1 RKVARIKMFRYFQ
14 NKIWSPQ
21 TSPQLH
27 PQNTPTNTDQDEGD
41 IPYLAEVDQGGSVYR
56 AMPLESYC
64 QEEQPPKDVQFFLD
78 GENKDRVVLVP
89 GFLGY
94 DTFDITL
101 PFSGGTTWTIADY
114 WSDVREVIDDPFVVS
129 PSSFGSI
136 HDRAVEI
143 YYQIKGGR
151 VDYGLR
157 HSHQFGHK
165 QHGAT
170 YEGLIPDWSPENPI
184 VLIGKGYGA
193 TTALH
198 LQNLLTTNFFGQ
210 HTSGKMIKGVICL
223 SAPHRGS
230 TLPYYLGL

>member
-1 RKVARIKMFRYFQ
+1 
-14 NKIWSPQ
+14 
-21 TSPQLH
+21 
-27 PQNTPTNTDQDEGD
+27 PQNTPINFDQDESD

-64 QEEQPPKDVQFFLD
+64 QEEEQPPKDVQFFLD
-78 GENKDRVVLVP
+78 GENKDKVVLVP
-89 GFLGY
+89 GLFGY
-94 DTFDITL
+94 DTLEITL
-101 PFSGGTTWTIADY
+101 PFRSGTTWTIADY
-114 WSDVREVIDDPFVVS
+114 WSDVREVIDDPFIVS
-129 PSSFGSI
+129 PSSFGSV

-184 VLIGKGYGA
+184 VLIDYSMFPTIYYFPLFTTTHIGKGYGA

-198 LQNLLTTNFFGQ
+198 LQNLLMTNFFGQ

-223 SAPHRGS
+223 STPHRGS